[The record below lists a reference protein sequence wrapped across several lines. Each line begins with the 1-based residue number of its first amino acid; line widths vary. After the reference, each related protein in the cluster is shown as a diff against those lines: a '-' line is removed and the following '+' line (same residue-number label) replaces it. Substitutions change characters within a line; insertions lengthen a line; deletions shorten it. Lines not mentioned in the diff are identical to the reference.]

1 MKDKIFK
8 IFSSSIKIRVTGR
21 NVNNFIK
28 KLIRSKINIIRVIPI
43 SYKEIDIIINYKD
56 LEKVESF
63 KSIYDVKIIKYYGKL
78 KCLKIIKN
86 NFFIFFFLI
95 LGFIMIYL
103 LSHLIFSI
111 DIIHSNNNIIRLLEN
126 ELKNNG
132 IKKYSFIKSYEK
144 IEKIENKILE
154 NNKEVIEWLEIIREG
169 TKYIVRVEERIIND
183 ELDDNKN
190 YNIVSSK
197 NAVIKSINAQSGEKV
212 KSIDTY
218 VKKGEVIISSYIT
231 KPNNE
236 KVLDTA
242 RGTVIGE
249 VWYMIDIE
257 YPYNYNEVIYTGN
270 KKKVLVFNF
279 INKRISLFDFNKYK
293 SFDKDTKYIF
303 KNTFIPISLINEY
316 QYETKVIDEIY
327 TYDEV
332 KDKAILLAK
341 KKLMEKYDNIIEVN
355 KVMIVNEEDLNSRI
369 KLSLFISC
377 NENITEYVEVKENTE
392 NETIQ

>member
-1 MKDKIFK
+1 
-8 IFSSSIKIRVTGR
+8 
-21 NVNNFIK
+21 
-28 KLIRSKINIIRVIPI
+28 
-43 SYKEIDIIINYKD
+43 
-56 LEKVESF
+56 
-63 KSIYDVKIIKYYGKL
+63 
-78 KCLKIIKN
+78 
-86 NFFIFFFLI
+86 
-95 LGFIMIYL
+95 MIYL

-111 DIIHSNNNIIRLLEN
+111 DIIHSNNNIIKLLEN